1 MSYLSSRVYVALTI
15 THKSNRFVSGA
26 LSIIFALINEVNLMY
41 KTYFFWVLALGVLS
55 LNAQKLESQTL
66 LTIDGVNYDAGTFM
80 RVYGKNLDIVKDD
93 AQKDIDNYLQL
104 YIDYRLKLMQA
115 YELKL
120 HEEEAYKKEL
130 LNYRSTLAQGYLT
143 DNEVTEALV
152 KEAYERSKTEL
163 KGRHILISVAATAS
177 PQDTLL
183 AWNRIND
190 LKKELDKGADFVQL
204 AKDKSE
210 DPGASNGGDL
220 GWFGPFK
227 MIYDFENV
235 AYNTPKGTYSKP
247 FRTDFGYHIIK
258 VEDSRPARGE
268 VTVAHIMTFDT
279 KESTEKTAEKRLSDI
294 YKQFQDGAK
303 FEQLAR
309 EFSDDVNSAN
319 KGGKLNRFGTGGLN
333 SVIFEDV
340 AFNLTLN
347 APVSKPF
354 KSEYGW
360 HIVKLLEKHPLQPL
374 QEIKKTLVE
383 KIKRDSRARRITTA
397 FTDKL
402 KNQYKATVSANTYK
416 EITQN
421 VTDSILVGKWENLKN
436 YKNYKEPVITMTGA
450 EKTAGDFYEFLEQ
463 QQKTNFK
470 PYAGK
475 DEKVKET
482 FDNFFERTVIDF
494 YDENLERDNSDFAF
508 VYGEYKE
515 GILLF
520 NLLET
525 KIWNRAK
532 EDSLGQQQYFEK
544 YKEKYSWKRRL
555 DLILTQNSTLETAKQ
570 VKQMLENKTP
580 LPEIKDKLNTDGR
593 TMVTIT
599 TGVVEDNFNRLPPD
613 FVPQKG
619 VSKIYED
626 VETNFFKVIEIK
638 DIIEPKPKTLEEAR
652 GNVIND
658 YQQQLEKDWQNSL
671 RNGRKIEVNNKV
683 LNQIKKKLKQ

>member
-1 MSYLSSRVYVALTI
+1 M
-15 THKSNRFVSGA
+15 F
-26 LSIIFALINEVNLMY
+26 
-41 KTYFFWVLALGVLS
+41 KTYFFWVLALSVIS

-66 LTIDGVNYDAGTFM
+66 LTIDGTNYDAGTFM
-80 RVYGKNLDIVKDD
+80 RVYSKNLDIVKDD
-93 AQKDIDNYLQL
+93 TQKDIDNYMQL

-120 HEEEAYKKEL
+120 HEDEDYKKEL
-130 LNYRSTLAQGYLT
+130 SNYRTTLAQGFLT
-143 DNEVTEALV
+143 DNEVTDALV
-152 KEAYERSKTEL
+152 QEAYERSKTEL
-163 KGRHILISVAATAS
+163 KGRHILITVAAAAS
-177 PQDTLL
+177 PQDTLQ
-183 AWNRIND
+183 AWNRIQD
-190 LKKELDKGADFVQL
+190 LKKELDRGVDFAQL

-210 DPGASNGGDL
+210 DPGAGNGGDL

-227 MIYDFENV
+227 MVYEFENA
-235 AYNTPKGTYSKP
+235 AYKTQKGRYSNP

-258 VEDSRPARGE
+258 IEDVRPARGE

-279 KESTEKTAEKRLSDI
+279 KDSSEKTAEKRLKEI
-294 YKQFQDGAK
+294 YKQFEEGAK

-340 AFNLTLN
+340 AFNLTVSD
-347 APVSKPF
+347 PVSKPF
-354 KSEYGW
+354 QSEYGW

-374 QEIKKTLVE
+374 KEIKKTLTE
-383 KIKRDSRARRITTA
+383 RIKKDTRARRITTA

-402 KNQYKATVSANTYK
+402 KNQYKATVNANTFK
-416 EITQN
+416 EIAAN
-421 VTDSILVGKWENLKN
+421 VTDSVLVGKWENSKN
-436 YKNYKEPVITMTGA
+436 FKNYKEPVITMTGA
-450 EKTAGDFYEFLEQ
+450 VKTAGDFYEFLEQ

-470 PYAGK
+470 QYPSK
-475 DEKVKET
+475 NEKVKES
-482 FDNFFERTVIDF
+482 FDNFFERTLIDF
-494 YDENLERDNSDFAF
+494 YDQNLEQDNSDFAF
-508 VYGEYKE
+508 VYNEYKE

-532 EDSLGQQQYFEK
+532 EDSLGQLAYFEK
-544 YKEKYSWKRRL
+544 HKEKYSWKRRL
-555 DLILTQNSTLETAKQ
+555 DIILTQNSTLETAKQ
-570 VKQMLENKTP
+570 VKQMLENKKP
-580 LPEIKDKLNTDGR
+580 LPEIKDSLNTDGR

-613 FVPQKG
+613 FVAQKG

-626 VETNFFKVIEIK
+626 VETNFFKVIEVK
-638 DIIEPKPKTLEEAR
+638 EIIEPKPKTFEEAK

-671 RNGRKIEVNNKV
+671 RDGRKIEVNKKV
-683 LNQIKKKLKQ
+683 FNQVKKKLKQS